1 MAAGD
6 KRPLAPCKCSECR
19 HRWDTAGVCSK
30 MPFSRTPPEKK
41 CGCLYYEK
49 RGASDVLGK

>member
-1 MAAGD
+1 MTAVE
-6 KRPLAPCKCSECR
+6 KRPLEPCKCAECR
-19 HRWDTAGVCSK
+19 HRWDAAGVCSK